1 MKLGG
6 LFAGAFGKSHIYHNL
21 ITVGRNGIAASRFQ
35 EDNTFY
41 THAQNNIV
49 ITQKDANMVGLN
61 VYDPQQFGQTRYV
74 NNYFFNTKKGEPK
87 MEGTITVP
95 YAYPSEVNTK
105 NAENWADSAGQV
117 MFPANDTYYIPNF
130 TLKNAQ
136 QDAYI
141 NGVVN

>member
-1 MKLGG
+1 MWGDVLQVASYEVILHLSRGGILISKTLLLTTFASLLGRDRQS
-6 LFAGAFGKSHIYHNL
+6 KSEAK
-21 ITVGRNGIAASRFQ
+21 VER
-35 EDNTFY
+35 
-41 THAQNNIV
+41 
-49 ITQKDANMVGLN
+49 
-61 VYDPQQFGQTRYV
+61 
-74 NNYFFNTKKGEPK
+74 GEPK
-87 MEGTITVP
+87 VEGTITVP